1 MHRRRPPVTSL
12 AVTDAVLCGAAFW
25 VASRPALPPLLRA
38 SAMCFA
44 AAAFFG
50 VLRFTGL
57 HTHPFPHQ
65 WLTSIVGTAAFPAL
79 AFAVARPGSRVTC
92 GPLPTLALLCA
103 LGVVGV
109 LVVRG
114 LGIRPYMDACA
125 VLSVAA
131 IFFAARQRSDRIGG
145 AGALAMFVGLM
156 CFAAKF
162 PAAGP
167 LAPGDMLHLGSAL
180 GLVLIARSR
189 LQGVS
194 SQPPPNAR

>member
-1 MHRRRPPVTSL
+1 MRLARRPREPPVSSL
-12 AVTDAVLCGAAFW
+12 AVTDALLCGAAFW

-79 AFAVARPGSRVTC
+79 AFAVARPGSQVTRR
-92 GPLPTLALLCA
+92 PLHALSLLCA

-114 LGIRPYMDACA
+114 LGIRPYGDACA
-125 VLSVAA
+125 LLSVAA
-131 IFFAARQRSDRIGG
+131 IFFAARRRSDRIAG
-145 AGALAMFVGLM
+145 AGALAMLIGLL

-167 LAPGDMLHLGSAL
+167 LAPGDLLHLGLAA
-180 GLVLIARSR
+180 GWILIGRSHR
-189 LQGVS
+189 
-194 SQPPPNAR
+194 